1 MAVLSRYRNQLLCTT
16 SRETKVVFI
25 LERVFFFF
33 FFQDVA
39 NIYEN
44 VPKEGCKIMDK
55 LCCLKGYQNK
65 VQRLRQTSLFRT
77 IKDRLVTFSQII
89 AGNTLIFLNY
99 LEQKK
104 TSPMTSSPECITWM
118 VVGLTESVAIITLN
132 SLTVIAFCRDRNLR
146 KRSTYL
152 VINLAVAD
160 MISGGTSTLDLFY
173 DVGAICNFWRYN
185 ILSWYQ
191 ILQVLYH
198 WFPIVSLTNMTVI
211 SLDRLNATFW
221 PFRHRTIKK
230 SVYWVLIIAIWLTA
244 LLFSCALI
252 MIQYYTRKLDY
263 YFYAWS
269 SFIFF
274 SLLVICVS
282 NVFIF
287 VKLRFGSQPRHH
299 GAANRE
305 RKLTVTL
312 FTATS
317 LSLVLWLP
325 YVITRSLFFATDIFS
340 SLSEIALFR
349 LLGGSIVLLY
359 ANSLLNPI
367 LYSMRIPDF
376 RRALKILC
384 RQRPQ
389 QHRQVQNFP
398 LREINPQN

>member
-1 MAVLSRYRNQLLCTT
+1 
-16 SRETKVVFI
+16 
-25 LERVFFFF
+25 
-33 FFQDVA
+33 
-39 NIYEN
+39 
-44 VPKEGCKIMDK
+44 
-55 LCCLKGYQNK
+55 
-65 VQRLRQTSLFRT
+65 
-77 IKDRLVTFSQII
+77 
-89 AGNTLIFLNY
+89 
-99 LEQKK
+99 
-104 TSPMTSSPECITWM
+104 M

-173 DVGAICNFWRYN
+173 NVGAICNFWRYN

-191 ILQVLYH
+191 IPQVLH
-198 WFPIVSLTNMTVI
+198 LWFPIVSLTNMSVI
-211 SLDRLNATFW
+211 SLERLNATFW

-252 MIQYYTRKLDY
+252 MIQYYTRNWYY

-274 SLLVICVS
+274 CLLVICVS
-282 NVFIF
+282 YVFIF
-287 VKLRFGSQPRHH
+287 VKLRFGNQPRHH

-312 FTATS
+312 FTVTS
-317 LSLVLWLP
+317 LSLLMWLP
-325 YVITRSLFFATDIFS
+325 YVITTFLFVATNILM
-340 SLSEIALFR
+340 SLSDIAFFR
-349 LLGGSIVLLY
+349 LENVLIILFY
-359 ANSLLNPI
+359 ANSFLNPI
-367 LYSMRIPDF
+367 LYTMRMPGF
-376 RRALKILC
+376 RRALKMFC

-389 QHRQVQNFP
+389 LQRQVEIIP
-398 LREINPQN
+398 LREINPQI